1 MWSIFILSVSPN
13 WDVQSNKRP
22 ESGTEIGHF
31 SIIIIIILIWNS
43 LVRVEKK
50 KDKMFLIKSVLINI
64 FLKIIFFLNIK
75 TRDSNFKP

>member
-31 SIIIIIILIWNS
+31 SIIIIIIIILIWNS

-50 KDKMFLIKSVLINI
+50 KDKMFLIKSV
-64 FLKIIFFLNIK
+64 
-75 TRDSNFKP
+75 